1 MTKQE
6 ESQMQI
12 NPGDTVNVSGTWGTA
27 VNVDSE
33 GVTVRYADLDER
45 WTKRDRVLA
54 VRRG

>member
-1 MTKQE
+1 
-6 ESQMQI
+6 MQI